1 VSPGERSWRAHAERS
16 RRIAREPTTPRPE
29 VLWHE
34 RQAPWC
40 DRQADLIALVDA
52 NLDPDPF
59 ALRPGDAALLRG
71 ETLPGAAPDDPAGR
85 LWADLHRRM
94 AEGPDLPGGPL
105 AMTEAP

>member
-1 VSPGERSWRAHAERS
+1 MAGSCRAFPAHRPGAHNAP
-16 RRIAREPTTPRPE
+16 AE